1 MVDSRLATS
10 IGNLNNAGPINI
22 GQDTTGIYNE
32 AGSADIDDLAIWRRA
47 LTAYES
53 YSIYYAA
60 TNSNSSFNVPGTVAL
75 GISTVGT
82 NIVLTWS
89 PGATLGTL
97 LQATNLSGPWT
108 SAGAYTPVFQVPPS
122 VGQKFFRLSF
132 SE

>member
-97 LQATNLSGPWT
+97 LQYLVRGLRQGLTRQFSKCRRRWAKSSSGLVLAN
-108 SAGAYTPVFQVPPS
+108 SS
-122 VGQKFFRLSF
+122 
-132 SE
+132 